1 MAPMTLGILGGT
13 FNPPHTGHL
22 IVAEAVRSELAL
34 DKILFIPVAIPPHK
48 MNHDIAAPHH
58 RVEMLRRAVEGNPYF
73 EVSEME
79 VRRGGISFTVDTLRQ
94 LQRERPDARLF
105 LLIGMDNLPEFPTW
119 RSPER
124 ILELAT
130 VVVMTRP
137 GFAANDVPPDLK
149 GRVRMCPVPTIG
161 IASSDIRARVKE
173 GKSIRYLVA
182 DSVRDYIHHHN
193 LYRGG

>member
-1 MAPMTLGILGGT
+1 MTLGILGGT

-22 IVAEAVRSELAL
+22 IVAEAARSELAL
-34 DKILFIPVAIPPHK
+34 DKILFIPAAIPPHK
-48 MNHDIAAPHH
+48 IHHDIAAPHH
-58 RVEMLRRAVEGNPYF
+58 RVEMVRRAVQGNPYF
-73 EVSEME
+73 AVSEME
-79 VRRGGISFTVDTLRQ
+79 VRRGGVSFTVDTLRQ
-94 LQRERPDARLF
+94 LQREQPDARLF
-105 LLIGMDNLPEFPTW
+105 LLIGMDNLPEFLTW
-119 RSPER
+119 RSPES

-161 IASSDIRARVKE
+161 IASSAIRARVKE

-182 DSVRDYIHHHN
+182 DSVRDYIHHHK
-193 LYRGG
+193 LYRDG